1 MKTLTEPFTRT
12 IADDPTDRG
21 RQLVYADFLDD
32 IQEFEAA
39 RIWRDQLPERHG
51 RSRKRIGKLTEAE
64 KKKFPHWVEKWIQ
77 VGLCT
82 DPANRLLFEAGAAAC
97 YRFAGL
103 ACPRFVWCANPLVTV
118 FAGSQFDNAVRGA
131 VGGAVSGAVRNTV
144 HGAVGGAV
152 GGAVDGA
159 VGDAV
164 GDAVRGAVGGAV
176 DGAVGGAV
184 HGAVGDLWWR
194 YLGGQFWV
202 GGWYWTGS
210 PSVTTYFLDAL
221 RLRLSDDIELRARA
235 YAATARSA
243 CWWWP
248 HRDVVFVSERPR
260 VLRTDPLYV
269 EWEGFSVGAKEGG
282 K

>member
-131 VGGAVSGAVRNTV
+131 VGGAV
-144 HGAVGGAV
+144 
-152 GGAVDGA
+152 
-159 VGDAV
+159 
-164 GDAVRGAVGGAV
+164 GGAV